1 MGEYSKTVIINGNPE
16 LILVRSKK
24 YWIDNKY
31 EMVEESF
38 SRKTTYFLAF
48 NKGKP
53 SRNLY
58 GFSLERAYRQL
69 FIKMVTD
76 KSANVCSIEVFI
88 NFPWLILSKND
99 LKSIESKIET
109 FLNWV
114 TISVWKNSE
123 PSDEEI
129 EEFKRIS
136 DKKIKNYIK

>member
-16 LILVRSKK
+16 LIIVRSKK
-24 YWIDNKY
+24 YWLDNKY
-31 EMVEESF
+31 QMVEESF

-48 NKGKP
+48 TKGKP

-109 FLNWV
+109 FLTWV
-114 TISVWKNSE
+114 TISVWRNPKPNAQEKEELNRIPDKN
-123 PSDEEI
+123 
-129 EEFKRIS
+129 
-136 DKKIKNYIK
+136 

>member
-16 LILVRSKK
+16 LIIVRSKK
-24 YWIDNKY
+24 YWLDNKY
-31 EMVEESF
+31 QMVEESF

-48 NKGKP
+48 TKGKP

-109 FLNWV
+109 FLTWV
-114 TISVWKNSE
+114 TISVWRNPEPNAQEKEELNRIPDKN
-123 PSDEEI
+123 
-129 EEFKRIS
+129 
-136 DKKIKNYIK
+136 